1 MTIKGVKIMYQ
12 RDRATKL
19 GFLLL
24 LSGMLISCS
33 SITLAP
39 QAQNVQIAVGSVPK
53 GCSLRGDVDG
63 VTSNAPMASHEY
75 TEASQSTVLR
85 NQAAKL
91 GANVIFVTTHKT
103 VYYPQFIV
111 SLGDWVPALDTH
123 TVDGRAYYCT
133 ATALNQIKHR
143 GISHVSEIEAITK
156 NW

>member
-1 MTIKGVKIMYQ
+1 MFPRNSV
-12 RDRATKL
+12 TKL
-19 GFLLL
+19 SFFLL
-24 LSGMLISCS
+24 LSGTLMSCS
-33 SITLAP
+33 TITLGP

-53 GCSLRGDVDG
+53 GCVLRGDVDG
-63 VTSNAPMASHEY
+63 VTHNAPMASHESMEI
-75 TEASQSTVLR
+75 TQSTVLR

-123 TVDGRAYYCT
+123 TVDGKAYYCSSN
-133 ATALNQIKHR
+133 ALNQMKHK
-143 GISHVSEIEAITK
+143 GLSHVSEVETITK